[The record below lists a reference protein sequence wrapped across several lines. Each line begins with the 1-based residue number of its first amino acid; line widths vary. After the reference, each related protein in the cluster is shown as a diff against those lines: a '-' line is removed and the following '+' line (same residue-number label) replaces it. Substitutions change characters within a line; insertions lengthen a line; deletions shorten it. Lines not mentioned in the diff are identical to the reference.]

1 MFRICCYLI
10 ALAVVYV
17 ISAYVISILV
27 FQRSLT
33 VDSHVNLMNM
43 ILAIFLAVMYQ
54 PVKKIFDKFTD
65 RVFYYGEY
73 DADTFTREISKI
85 LTYTAD
91 LQLLTRRVGNYIATS
106 LKAEKV
112 AFVFRKRN
120 IWSSGSATN
129 ICCRGRCSQDYGLL
143 L

>member
-1 MFRICCYLI
+1 
-10 ALAVVYV
+10 
-17 ISAYVISILV
+17 
-27 FQRSLT
+27 
-33 VDSHVNLMNM
+33 MNM
-43 ILAIFLAVMYQ
+43 ILAMVLAVVYQ

-112 AFVFRKRN
+112 AFVFRKRKYTVERV
-120 IWSSGSATN
+120 G
-129 ICCRGRCSQDYGLL
+129 DEYLL
-143 L
+143 LRKMFTGLWITIIRIVVFRKLFWRVK